1 MIVSQKDAR
10 QPVLGIYVP
19 TQRNGKPNIY
29 CLRRLLGNGPDIL
42 EYQKSRNGYPP
53 YYYGAIATNEM
64 LCAYSFS
71 AIKNATASIVDPD
84 AESNLQAWEER
95 VGAEEAERIRNE
107 SIQAGRMAHTMLER
121 WNRGQSLGL
130 FDMNM
135 AGYVQALKNSIL
147 PHLRHLKPPIS
158 VNDERGNPVP
168 LSEVFV
174 ANFDQ
179 QFIGRLDLV
188 AEIATPPYAGTR
200 VILELK
206 GSRNQKQLDFMRG
219 NIIQAVAY
227 MKTFNE
233 IAAVYPQVQP
243 LDGLAI
249 AYIYRCGTGQFFP
262 IFGDDITEYLAEWER
277 WQAIFH
283 DRLNEPPAA

>member
-1 MIVSQKDAR
+1 MILTQNDAR

-19 TQRNGKPNIY
+19 TQRNGKLNIY

-53 YYYGAIATNEM
+53 YYYGAIATGEK
-64 LCAYSFS
+64 LHTYSFS

-84 AESNLQAWEER
+84 TESHLQAWEER
-95 VGAEEAERIRNE
+95 VGTEEAERIRNE
-107 SIQAGRMAHTMLER
+107 AVQAGRMAHTMLER

-135 AGYVQALKNSIL
+135 AGYVQALEDSIL

-158 VNDERGNPVP
+158 VNDEQGNPVL
-168 LSEVFV
+168 LSEIFV

-188 AEIATPPYAGTR
+188 AEIATHPYTGKR

-227 MKTFNE
+227 FKTFNE

-262 IFGDDITEYLAEWER
+262 IFGNDITEYLAEWQR
-277 WQAIFH
+277 WQEIFH